1 MSATSSA
8 PAGLPSVAQARPAS
22 RLISIAGGSA
32 GNVIEW
38 FDFLAYSIFSIYFS
52 KAFFPGGNMTVQL
65 LNTAAIAAVGYVV
78 RPLGSWLIGVL
89 ADRKGRRVALSLSVA
104 MMSVGSMII
113 ACTPTYAT
121 IGVAAPVVLVVARLL
136 QGFSMGGE
144 AGTSATYLSEMAPAG
159 RRGFFVGFV
168 QVTVVLGQL
177 IALGLLLL
185 LQFVFLTPAQL
196 DAWGWRIPFA
206 IGGVLALF
214 ALFLRRGIAE
224 TDAFTHSRAAR
235 EPLLK
240 VLLRYRREVLLTI
253 GISVGGTVSFYTFT
267 IYLQK
272 YMVNTA
278 GFSRDR
284 ATLIA
289 TIGLVI
295 YMFCQPLFGLLSDKI
310 GRKPVMLI
318 FGVGGTF
325 LTVPTML
332 MSDRIAVMAQ
342 GRIEQIGSPAD
353 VYLHPSTP
361 FVASFLGETNLLP
374 GLCRGLDGSHVV
386 VQFRDGSLGRARLPR
401 IGRAPGSGSA
411 TQVSIRPE
419 RIRILGQA
427 PPGDADSL
435 IDGTL
440 ARCTFLGRHAR
451 CLVQAGGQQIIV
463 STTDWSEISAIEP
476 GSVVRLAW
484 RSDDAQCLA
493 EAKETTTR

>member
-325 LTVPTML
+325 LTVPIMQAL
-332 MSDRIAVMAQ
+332 GHVHSSVAALLLNLAGLLILSGFSAIHWLVKSELFPAQIRALGVGMPFAVVTSIM
-342 GRIEQIGSPAD
+342 GGTTE
-353 VYLHPSTP
+353 
-361 FVASFLGETNLLP
+361 FVALRLKDAGHEDYFFYYVSLCVAISLVTYIVMPET
-374 GLCRGLDGSHVV
+374 
-386 VQFRDGSLGRARLPR
+386 
-401 IGRAPGSGSA
+401 
-411 TQVSIRPE
+411 
-419 RIRILGQA
+419 
-427 PPGDADSL
+427 
-435 IDGTL
+435 
-440 ARCTFLGRHAR
+440 RHASSLDR
-451 CLVQAGGQQIIV
+451 
-463 STTDWSEISAIEP
+463 
-476 GSVVRLAW
+476 
-484 RSDDAQCLA
+484 DAS
-493 EAKETTTR
+493 